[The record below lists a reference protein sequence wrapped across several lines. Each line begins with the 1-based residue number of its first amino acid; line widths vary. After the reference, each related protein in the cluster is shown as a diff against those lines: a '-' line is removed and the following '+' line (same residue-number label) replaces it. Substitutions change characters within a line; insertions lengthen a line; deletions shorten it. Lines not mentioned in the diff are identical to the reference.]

1 MNARQ
6 WMTGGFVVAVCGLC
20 SEATLAQQPEP
31 REPSRAE
38 DDDNFDRPARPP
50 GRESRDRQEFRR
62 PGPPGDGPQGPG
74 REGPPGPGRD
84 GRPPG
89 PPAGFPDGPP
99 PGGPFSLLGPTG
111 PDMQMMR
118 RHDPEMHK
126 LLQAEFDLDR
136 QSRELARD
144 FREADKEEQAAIKE
158 KLSKVVAD
166 HFASRQ
172 QRRALEVKRLEEEVK
187 RLHES
192 IERRSKAQD
201 TIVKSRLSELLGTED
216 GF

>member
-1 MNARQ
+1 M
-6 WMTGGFVVAVCGLC
+6 
-20 SEATLAQQPEP
+20 
-31 REPSRAE
+31 
-38 DDDNFDRPARPP
+38 
-50 GRESRDRQEFRR
+50 RD
-62 PGPPGDGPQGPG
+62 
-74 REGPPGPGRD
+74 
-84 GRPPG
+84 
-89 PPAGFPDGPP
+89 
-99 PGGPFSLLGPTG
+99 
-111 PDMQMMR
+111 
-118 RHDPEMHK
+118 HDPEMHK

-144 FREADKEEQAAIKE
+144 FREADKQEQAAIKE

-166 HFASRQ
+166 HFAARQ

-192 IERRSKAQD
+192 IERRSKAQE